1 MRDRLGK
8 KEYLVLI
15 GLVTGALVFS
25 LIYFILAP
33 QARAYTQVK
42 YELAC
47 EKDSLSAARAA
58 VASAPEERDRLNK
71 IKEEFAVK
79 TEPYAKNIR
88 DGADII
94 YLGDIAA
101 AGNVTTIEI
110 VPGNII
116 EKPHT
121 LELPVRITLQGDYRS
136 VVDFCKKIDAGST
149 GCTSEIRSLSIETAS
164 PSKTAKTTAPAAN
177 TGPIRA
183 VVGIVMYSV
192 KNPEGKLYLEGLAKT
207 LTGRQDVFRPAAATA
222 PPPGLSGYFNN
233 PS

>member
-25 LIYFILAP
+25 LINFILAP
-33 QARAYTQVK
+33 QARAYTQAK

-58 VASAPEERDRLNK
+58 VASAPEERDRLNN

-79 TEPYAKNIR
+79 TDPYAKNIR

-94 YLGDIAA
+94 FLGNITA
-101 AGNVTTIEI
+101 AGNIMAIEI

-136 VVDFCKKIDAGST
+136 VVDFCKRIDKGSK

-164 PSKTAKTTAPAAN
+164 PSKTAKTTDPAAN
-177 TGPIRA
+177 TGAIRA

-207 LTGRQDVFRPAAATA
+207 LTGRQDVFRPAAANTR
-222 PPPGLSGYFNN
+222 PPGLSSYFSD

>member
-15 GLVTGALVFS
+15 GLVTGALLFS
-25 LIYFILAP
+25 LFYFILAP
-33 QARAYTQVK
+33 QARSYTQAK
-42 YELAC
+42 NELAF
-47 EKDSLSAARAA
+47 ERDRLSAARAA

-71 IKEEFAVK
+71 IKEEFALK

-94 YLGDIAA
+94 FLGNIAA
-101 AGNVTTIEI
+101 AENIMAVEI

-116 EKPHT
+116 EKSHT

-136 VVDFCKKIDAGST
+136 VVGFCTKIDAGGT
-149 GCTSEIRSLSIETAS
+149 GYTSEIRSLSIETISQA
-164 PSKTAKTTAPAAN
+164 KTAKTIGPAAN
-177 TGPIRA
+177 TGAIRA
-183 VVGIVMYSV
+183 VAGIVMYSV
-192 KNPEGKLYLEGLAKT
+192 KNPEGKLYLEGVAKT

-222 PPPGLSGYFNN
+222 PSTSYSGYFDDL
-233 PS
+233 S

>member
-15 GLVTGALVFS
+15 GLVTGALMFS
-25 LIYFILAP
+25 LFYFILAP
-33 QARAYTQVK
+33 QTRAYTQAK

-47 EKDSLSAARAA
+47 EKDSLSAARAE

-71 IKEEFAVK
+71 IKKEFAVK
-79 TEPYAKNIR
+79 TESYAKNIR

-94 YLGDIAA
+94 FLGNIAA
-101 AGNVTTIEI
+101 AGNIMAIEI
-110 VPGNII
+110 VPGDII

-121 LELPVRITLQGDYRS
+121 LELPVRITLQGDYRG
-136 VVDFCKKIDAGST
+136 VVDFCTKIDAGST
-149 GCTSEIRSLSIETAS
+149 GYTSEIRSLSIETVS
-164 PSKTAKTTAPAAN
+164 PSKTAKTTGPAAN
-177 TGPIRA
+177 TGVIRA
-183 VVGIVMYSV
+183 VIGIVMYSV

-207 LTGRQDVFRPAAATA
+207 LTGRYDVFRPASAAA
-222 PPPGLSGYFNN
+222 PSPGLSGYFND

>member
-25 LIYFILAP
+25 LFYFILAP
-33 QARAYTQVK
+33 QARAYTQAK

-71 IKEEFAVK
+71 VKEEFAVK

-94 YLGDIAA
+94 FLGNIAA
-101 AGNVTTIEI
+101 AGNIMAIEI

-116 EKPHT
+116 ENPHT

-136 VVDFCKKIDAGST
+136 VVEFCTKIDAGST
-149 GCTSEIRSLSIETAS
+149 VYTSEIRSLSIETVS
-164 PSKTAKTTAPAAN
+164 LSKTAKTTGPAAN
-177 TGPIRA
+177 TGAIKA
-183 VVGIVMYSV
+183 VTGIVMYCV

-207 LTGRQDVFRPAAATA
+207 LTGRQDVFRPAAAA
-222 PPPGLSGYFNN
+222 ALPPSHSGYFND